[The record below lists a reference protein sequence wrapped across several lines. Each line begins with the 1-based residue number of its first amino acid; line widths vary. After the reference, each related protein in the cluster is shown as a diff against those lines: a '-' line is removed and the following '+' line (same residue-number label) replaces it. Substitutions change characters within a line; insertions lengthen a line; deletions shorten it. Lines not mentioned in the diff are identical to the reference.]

1 MASLSNLRKKE
12 SVKLLHFLRMEPY
25 WKSDWD
31 VAPHANAG
39 ETMAV
44 RIVSSTCCK
53 LMTGISTWRDAV
65 GGGSPSSYSSR
76 SGSAGM
82 WHALGWWWMESQVIR
97 GMVLLWK
104 VGGSFFIWILKHY
117 GNLVP
122 FRGSCKFLL
131 MHVVGLSLVHL
142 MTYLQFG
149 CWLMAM
155 SQRCKKSNKGT
166 A

>member
-1 MASLSNLRKKE
+1 
-12 SVKLLHFLRMEPY
+12 MEPY

-31 VAPHANAG
+31 VALDANAG

-65 GGGSPSSYSSR
+65 GGGSSSSYSSR

-82 WHALGWWWMESQVIR
+82 WHALGCWWMESQVVR

-104 VGGSFFIWILKHY
+104 VGGSFFIWTWTTMGILCL
-117 GNLVP
+117 G
-122 FRGSCKFLL
+122 GSCKFLW

-155 SQRCKKSNKGT
+155 RQRCKKSNKGT